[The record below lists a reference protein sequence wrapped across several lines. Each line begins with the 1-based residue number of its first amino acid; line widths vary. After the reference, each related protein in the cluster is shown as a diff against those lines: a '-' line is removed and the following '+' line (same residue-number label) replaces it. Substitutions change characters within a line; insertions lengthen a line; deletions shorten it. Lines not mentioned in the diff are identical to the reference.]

1 MNEEAQIYIDDA
13 KEMMTKAIS
22 HLEEELTK
30 VRAGKATPSMLG
42 GIYVDYYGVSSSLDK
57 VANINTPDA
66 RTLLVKP
73 WEKNMLGPIEKAI
86 LMANI
91 GLTPQNDG
99 ETIRLNIPMLTEDRR
114 REMVKKVK
122 LIGEESRV
130 AIRNLRRSA
139 LEDIKALSKEGVSED
154 DIKEAEEKVQEVT
167 NQFIAKVEKHLAH
180 KEEEIMKV

>member
-1 MNEEAQIYIDDA
+1 MNEDAQLFIDDA
-13 KEMMTKAIS
+13 KEMMAKAID

-30 VRAGKATPSMLG
+30 VRAGKATPTMLA
-42 GIYVDYYGVSSSLDK
+42 GIYVDYYGVSSSIDK
-57 VANINTPDA
+57 VANISTPDA

-73 WEKNMLGPIEKAI
+73 WEKNMLGPIDKAI

-130 AIRNLRRSA
+130 AVRNIRRGA
-139 LEDIKALSKEGVSED
+139 LEDIKALSKDGVSED
-154 DIKEAEEKVQEVT
+154 EIKDAEAAVQEVT
-167 NQFIAKVEKHLAH
+167 NQFISKVEKHLTH